1 MLPGLSGEEVLPHIK
16 GIPVIVMSAKADID
30 NKVELLLGGAVDY
43 VTKPFNTKE
52 LLARI
57 AVHLRTFDTLGKS
70 EVLSF
75 EEISLDT
82 NTHIV
87 SVKGE
92 EIKLTRTE
100 YAILKIL
107 LQNQTQVV
115 AKSQLLDRISE
126 DTPDCTE
133 NSLKTHISNLRKNSV
148 MREEKIILK
157 RFGGLGSS

>member
-1 MLPGLSGEEVLPHIK
+1 M
-16 GIPVIVMSAKADID
+16 
-30 NKVELLLGGAVDY
+30 
-43 VTKPFNTKE
+43 
-52 LLARI
+52 
-57 AVHLRTFDTLGKS
+57 
-70 EVLSF
+70 SF

-107 LQNQTQVV
+107 LQNQPQVV

-133 NSLKTHISNLRKNSV
+133 SSLKTHISNLRKKL
-148 MREEKIILK
+148 RDAGGKDYIEAIWGIGFKLK
-157 RFGGLGSS
+157 TE

>member
-1 MLPGLSGEEVLPHIK
+1 M
-16 GIPVIVMSAKADID
+16 
-30 NKVELLLGGAVDY
+30 LGGAVDY

-87 SVKGE
+87 SVKVRKS
-92 EIKLTRTE
+92 IKQE
-100 YAILKIL
+100 QNMPFLKSI

-126 DTPDCTE
+126 DTQVVP
-133 NSLKTHISNLRKNSV
+133 KVH
-148 MREEKIILK
+148 
-157 RFGGLGSS
+157 